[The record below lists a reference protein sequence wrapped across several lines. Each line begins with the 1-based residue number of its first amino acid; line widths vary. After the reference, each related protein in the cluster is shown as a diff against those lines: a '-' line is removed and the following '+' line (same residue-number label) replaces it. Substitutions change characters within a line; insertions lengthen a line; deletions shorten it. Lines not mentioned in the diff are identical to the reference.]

1 MPSSKEKNRRYENN
15 FLTTL
20 EKITKEIFR
29 KDMIH
34 RTKISGASCLTPE
47 YLLTATSL
55 SPCFFAVESNPFLGG
70 GSPRGES
77 ERRGRF
83 LQHERHKKQ
92 EHHATVV
99 AASAVCHEEVH
110 TGNGRVSLFTRH
122 ECYTKT

>member
-1 MPSSKEKNRRYENN
+1 
-15 FLTTL
+15 
-20 EKITKEIFR
+20 
-29 KDMIH
+29 MIH

-122 ECYTKT
+122 ECYTKTKGYNRKKRRIKTNIVSDQNRRDAGEG